1 MKAFIVTSNTRSLL
15 LSGIAMSALTATQLA
30 FVPAA
35 FAQSAQ
41 DEDVKAAGSE
51 DSRDNVIVVTARK
64 REETLTD
71 VPVSISAVSADELDR
86 AGIDNITSLF
96 ATMPG
101 VENNSDGS
109 RLAAKP
115 TIRGVGSTENAS
127 IRAKVTSFI
136 DGVPTIGSQGIGAF
150 GGLQQVEVLRGPQ
163 SAAFG
168 RSTFGGAINYVT
180 RDPGN
185 STELS
190 LRLGLATDDS
200 YRIGITG
207 ATPLV
212 GDHVRLLVALD
223 KNVYGGSDQFVTTSG
238 DQLGAEDNELAMVKL
253 GFGSTDAFQ
262 AEIMYMYQNVDD
274 GAYPLLFANLDQ
286 LTAHPLNPA
295 GTCAIDGNGAASC
308 VILGAVDTDAVPR
321 IFDYDYDN
329 ATNPVLN
336 PGTRVQRHRV
346 QGKVSTEFSDGHS
359 ITAVGMFS
367 DEEAD
372 TGFDR
377 DLFTSPANK
386 TIHVVSTPDITEYY
400 GELRVASPADGPI
413 SWLVGASI
421 YDYDYTNTVF
431 ANFSTGAVMDI
442 FAEKATNIGGFFN
455 LGFNLTDDLSI
466 SAEGRYQIDKISGA
480 YPANPARGASEA
492 IGNERTTKSFQ
503 PRLSINYALNPSAN
517 VYVQIARGTNP
528 AGFNLNALD
537 PILQTT
543 AASESF
549 ELASF
554 ESYDE
559 ETMWNYEFG
568 VKGAGSGFQYSAA
581 IYYIDLKGYV
591 QPVTANWTPA
601 DNVRLPGT
609 SPNDYFSRVFVNTG
623 NLNGIGAEFEGAWQI
638 SDALEV
644 SGSVAYN
651 GATFSDDSCSPIPV
665 DYGVPA
671 LQTSPFRCASVGGNV
686 PSLVSR
692 YTTSLAATYTVPL
705 SASVDGFVRADHSW
719 RSKRYTQQINTDY
732 LQAYHTVNLRAGVR
746 IDSDLTVELFANNL
760 LDDDTPSGAVR
771 FFDPRLTAG
780 MTYNTSFQPRRPRQF
795 GLNLSYDY

>member
-1 MKAFIVTSNTRSLL
+1 MKVFFNRGNSRSAL
-15 LSGIAMSALTATQLA
+15 LSGIAISALTATQM
-30 FVPAA
+30 V
-35 FAQSAQ
+35 FATGAYAQTADSQSAASN
-41 DEDVKAAGSE
+41 DANET
-51 DSRDNVIVVTARK
+51 VIFVTARK

-86 AGIDNITSLF
+86 AGVDSLTSLF
-96 ATMPG
+96 AIMPG

-115 TIRGVGSTENAS
+115 TIRGVGSTENAT

-180 RDPGN
+180 RDPGD
-185 STELS
+185 SPELS
-190 LRLGLATDDS
+190 VRLGLATDDS
-200 YRIGITG
+200 YRVGITG
-207 ATPLV
+207 ATPLI
-212 GDHVRLLVALD
+212 GDDVRLLVSLD
-223 KNVYGGSDQFVTTSG
+223 KNVYGGSDRFVTTSG
-238 DQLGAEDNELAMVKL
+238 DQLGAQDSELAMVKL
-253 GFGSTDAFQ
+253 GFGSTSAFQ
-262 AEIMYMYQNVDD
+262 AEIMYMYQNIDD
-274 GAYPLLFANLDQ
+274 GANPILFANLNQ
-286 LTAHPLNPA
+286 LVAHPDNPA
-295 GTCAIDGNGAASC
+295 GTCAVNGNGAASC

-329 ATNPVLN
+329 ANNPVLD
-336 PGTRVQRHRV
+336 PGTRIKRHRV
-346 QGKVSTEFSDGHS
+346 QGKVSTEFSDGYS
-359 ITAVGMFS
+359 VTAVGMFA
-367 DEEAD
+367 DEEGD

-377 DLFTSPANK
+377 DLFTSAANK

-400 GELRVASPADGPI
+400 GELRVASPADGPFN
-413 SWLVGASI
+413 WLVGASI

-455 LGFNLTDDLSI
+455 VGFDVTDKLNI
-466 SAEGRYQIDKISGA
+466 SAEGRYQVDKISGA
-480 YPANPARGASEA
+480 YPANPARGAPEA
-492 IGNERTTKSFQ
+492 IGNEQTTKSFQ
-503 PRLSINYALNPSAN
+503 PRLSVTYALSPSSN
-517 VYVQIARGTNP
+517 IYFQVARGTNP
-528 AGFNLNALD
+528 AGFNVNVLD
-537 PILQTT
+537 PVLQTT
-543 AASESF
+543 AASENF
-549 ELASF
+549 ELAAF

-559 ETMWNYEFG
+559 ETMWNYELG
-568 VKGAGSGFQYSAA
+568 VKGASGGLSYAA
-581 IYYIDLKGYV
+581 SVYYIDLKGYV

-601 DNVRLPGT
+601 DNVLLPGRIA
-609 SPNDYFSRVFVNTG
+609 NDYFSRVFVNTG
-623 NLNGIGAEFEGAWQI
+623 DLNGFGAEFEGAWQV

-644 SGSVAYN
+644 SGSLAYN
-651 GATFSDDSCSPIPV
+651 GATFSDSSCSPIPV

-671 LQTSPFRCASVGGNV
+671 VQTSPFRCAGVGGNT
-686 PSLVSR
+686 PPLVSR

-719 RSKRYTQQINTDY
+719 RSKRYTEQINTDY
-732 LQAYHTVNLRAGVR
+732 LQAYHTVNLRAGIR
-746 IDSDLTVELFANNL
+746 TTSDVTVELFANNL
-760 LDDDTPSGAVR
+760 LDDDTPAGAVR

-795 GLNLSYDY
+795 GINLSYDY